1 MNRVLSNIQLIGSGP
16 VVARLRDDIETA
28 ARSNSKVLITGETG
42 AGKEVVARLIHSQ
55 GPRRLALLTTMN
67 CAGVPDSLLESELFG
82 HVRGSFTGAYRDK
95 PGLLESAANGT
106 VFLDEVGEMSTRM
119 QAVLLRFLETGELQR
134 VGADRPHTRVSIR
147 IIAAT
152 NRDLMSRVAEG
163 AFREDLYYR
172 LNVIHIAVP
181 PLRERRD
188 DIPALVNHF
197 MDLASEEYRVPRPQL
212 SAHALEQLCRYD
224 WPGNVRQVKNVVERL
239 LLMAWGRPIGSI
251 TAEDLPAEI
260 LPAPQPIVA
269 ASEAGGRNDATDEV
283 GRDFVYRILERGES
297 FWAAVYPVF
306 MSRDMTR
313 ETLRQIVSTGL
324 ERTSGNYRMVVELFN
339 MPQDDYKRFLSFLR
353 KHDCQVPFRSYRVP
367 PQIASE
373 APTRG
378 EAFPQRLAG

>member
-1 MNRVLSNIQLIGSGP
+1 MNRPLSNIQLIGSGP
-16 VVARLRDDIETA
+16 VIARLHEDIETA

-55 GPRRLALLTTMN
+55 GPRRLAPLTTMN

-95 PGLLESAANGT
+95 PGLLEAAANGT

-134 VGADRPHTRVSIR
+134 VGADRPHTRVSVR
-147 IIAAT
+147 IMAAT
-152 NRDLMSRVAEG
+152 NRDLMTRVAEG

-197 MDLASEEYRVPRPQL
+197 MDLTSQEYRVPRPQL

-269 ASEAGGRNDATDEV
+269 TSEAGGRNEATDEV
-283 GRDFVYRILERGES
+283 GRDFVHRVLECGES
-297 FWAAVYPVF
+297 FWTAVYPVF

-313 ETLRQIVSTGL
+313 ATLRQIVSTGL
-324 ERTSGNYRMVVELFN
+324 ERTSGNYRMLVELFN